1 LLGCAPDRSVR
12 KNGKPEPNPPL
23 AFSPAK
29 LLKDRIAGRI
39 VLARFPTLAGSPGR
53 SPSALSDPSW
63 PALACTAVSLLHP
76 PAHRV
81 GADLPCVE
89 GRTCRVPVRCRS
101 RRARALT
108 NSDPPRRSCCERAYQ
123 AMPVNKIRF
132 VQCSISKQR
141 DARMAN
147 LPRQESEIRR
157 GIMISR

>member
-1 LLGCAPDRSVR
+1 VKRISAEAAHRTPGRFAKHAPVRHRGGEIAGLRDRDLPTHAACPIDPSAKVA
-12 KNGKPEPNPPL
+12 NPPL

-63 PALACTAVSLLHP
+63 PAFACTAVSLLRP

-89 GRTCRVPVRCRS
+89 GHTCRVPVRCRS
-101 RRARALT
+101 RRVRALP
-108 NSDPPRRSCCERAYQ
+108 NSDPPTRSCCELIKLC
-123 AMPVNKIRF
+123 P
-132 VQCSISKQR
+132 
-141 DARMAN
+141 
-147 LPRQESEIRR
+147 PP
-157 GIMISR
+157 